1 MASNPT
7 PAPALLIV
15 KNLDDDASLC
25 IQSRMGMT
33 VTEFMKRLREPQTKP
48 YPGSEVS
55 SNNFIWPKHTDYEIC
70 DPTSAVYQR
79 DSNDCSWS
87 LRFRALG
94 CYLPPPIRAAEPAE
108 HPTGPRTPPL
118 FPNNQTVEEPTAK
131 PLTYPKPSVNG
142 EQWKTLLKSR
152 SSINSF
158 RRLSSE
164 NITAE
169 QHLQL
174 EEDLQLSD
182 SEEEPEQTD
191 LRTSAD
197 KLPSRPGSR
206 HHHVVN
212 TTQLQTF
219 HSAES
224 PRSVGNQVC
233 GNLSRP
239 VPVEH
244 LINEC
249 SEIPPPFVSPLST
262 MGDDAFDCEPADIAT
277 HFENEVVIQSDSTD
291 RKEQMLLDRPAEKS
305 GCSDFRSFSNLP
317 SMTEPDVFRRLKV
330 NVASPETEHEVSNE
344 LSNENLTDRS
354 DQDSLIPSPVTHHD
368 QQAQINGV
376 KPPAFEQNELK
387 PFNSVDI
394 HRDYVKRLLAESTAV
409 LTAKHHCLVTG
420 LSPVSEAVS
429 WKTSVF
435 SPDKENTLVP
445 KPALTTHSPSRT
457 RKDRVCTSSTQSYSQ
472 IAHPLKSASTRRKQ
486 PRGASVDEQLTDP
499 LNRFF
504 KSPGIK
510 PDDSLVQDGKTLS
523 SLPSLTKHSVCPPA
537 TEHTE
542 QQPMDEGPD
551 NKSQAFCVFP
561 TNKKSNTPD
570 NQVHP
575 PQPSADSSISLR
587 TELPNTSNSSDS
599 LKFEERKSECIS
611 IVKRTEIDPMV
622 DCRHPTPNSTANTT
636 ASDRVFMPPPDSA
649 TAKSKRPNLHP
660 VEAKEDDT
668 SDVVNET
675 KSVDTCSATSETISP
690 GGLDKQQTK
699 SAPGATTL
707 RAFPDK
713 RWLFSDVALAKVRT
727 KVQNVIQRFNTNK
740 AHNRQDLLENI
751 RATLAAFV
759 ASGANRDQ
767 PNAEGRK
774 SRPRPLMGVLL
785 VPVSIDGPL
794 LPQRTEAVALPQ
806 SVPLEQPSRLDGW
819 SMTSPSL
826 ASTATFTTVGVQC
839 VSPSLRHVSP
849 TLLPSPPLDTV
860 SDTRE
865 SQSATGQLPQC
876 VNCHDISRKSHVSSP
891 SATASIV
898 NSKFLE
904 AQDLLLAAEEE
915 NRVHDTTVDQQ
926 LHLAGECN
934 SEASQ
939 CWKSLVSVISD
950 TQSVTP
956 NNDLYHLLLR
966 LDSLHRYPVQLIRV
980 VRHFICAA
988 HLLERSG
995 DFERATKILAEASG
1009 QIDHINRR
1017 MRRVEMKLIKRRI
1030 RPQKHTDHQ
1039 SAGTGDPSARA
1050 RRDAGWMHLWY
1061 YVLSRIRSIL
1071 SFREYRLRMQ
1081 LAGTLHNEVEEEM
1094 CALQLPAEDSRIQSN
1109 KPISATSMNMSVETL
1124 QRLRRLIQLQGMV
1137 RQATVDWE
1145 EAEKLAAEVPPWL
1158 SDTRRPDEFARL
1170 TEKIDGDIARTVGGA
1185 HLSGWQTRTGT
1196 LLRFIDGIVKV
1207 HEIILKQLKST
1218 LSEAAS
1224 PSSDHVNRPV
1234 SSSEIGTVKPPPV
1247 DKKQSEVDILPKNEK
1262 STGNSSLST
1271 QVKSQKSR
1279 SKRKPAVQPVKSV
1292 PGEVCGSVSLDPDEV
1307 VKTSSPPVHIQKNG
1321 LNGQE
1326 NPEPK
1331 EKKVRK
1337 RQLVMS
1343 DDHRLWDNNNPP
1355 VMSFTPSTATN
1366 TDVDSESVA
1375 SSMNNEPNSLPDR
1388 GAKLSVKQKKP
1399 HNMRVPSKRNFQL
1412 KENEDIKHVHRNI
1425 CSAESHPSTKVKPRE
1440 VSEVQQSSFKQS
1452 IKPLDPSEGCVT
1464 STPTKNGMHP
1474 SDTFSPEYPP
1484 SSPSP
1489 PVNRRRS
1496 KSLAPT
1502 YTTTRSSSP
1511 VDLQGK
1517 QERTKRKK
1525 ACLYPASDN
1534 NDDNSEDNAYQPK
1547 RVRAA
1552 VPKSSQNDFSDS
1564 ESNKSSSPP
1573 PPSYRPSVPEASLSV
1588 PRDRRSASVGRNLS
1602 ARNSGSNIRSA
1613 SSTMSASQNSTSD
1626 SMGYSPT
1633 KQTMVNGAAET
1644 REKPGPAEIVPVY
1657 RVSRIVSS
1665 PQNSTMNSVRQSS
1678 DPSSSTVLSVRRSF
1692 TLNDADGTF
1701 SKDKFPS
1708 FYARWK
1714 NEPLCQSNSVA
1725 KSKSQHVHR

>member
-1 MASNPT
+1 
-7 PAPALLIV
+7 
-15 KNLDDDASLC
+15 
-25 IQSRMGMT
+25 MGMT

-55 SNNFIWPKHTDYEIC
+55 RNNFIWPKHTDYALSINVIPMTVAGLFVSVRSDATC
-70 DPTSAVYQR
+70 RLSCIV
-79 DSNDCSWS
+79 NFCS
-87 LRFRALG
+87 
-94 CYLPPPIRAAEPAE
+94 PPPIRAAEPSE

-118 FPNNQTVEEPTAK
+118 LPNNQAVEEPSAK
-131 PLTYPKPSVNG
+131 PLTHPKPSVNG

-152 SSINSF
+152 SSMNSF
-158 RRLSSE
+158 HRLSSE

-191 LRTSAD
+191 LTTSAD

-224 PRSVGNQVC
+224 PRSVGNQLY
-233 GNLSRP
+233 GTLSRP

-262 MGDDAFDCEPADIAT
+262 VGDDAFDCEPADIAT
-277 HFENEVVIQSDSTD
+277 HFENEVVIQSESSD
-291 RKEQMLLDRPAEKS
+291 RKEQMVLDRPAEKS
-305 GCSDFRSFSNLP
+305 GCSDSRSFSNLP
-317 SMTEPDVFRRLKV
+317 GVPEPDVFRRLKV
-330 NVASPETEHEVSNE
+330 NVTFPETEHEVSNE

-354 DQDSLIPSPVTHHD
+354 DQDSLIPSPVTHRH

-376 KPPAFEQNELK
+376 KPSAFDQNELK

-420 LSPVSEAVS
+420 LSPVGDAVS
-429 WKTSVF
+429 WKTGVF

-445 KPALTTHSPSRT
+445 KPALTTHSPSKT
-457 RKDRVCTSSTQSYSQ
+457 RKDRVCASSTQSYSQ
-472 IAHPLKSASTRRKQ
+472 MAHPLKSASTRRKQ
-486 PRGASVDEQLTDP
+486 PRGVSVDEQIGDP
-499 LNRFF
+499 LNRSFE
-504 KSPGIK
+504 SPGIK
-510 PDDSLVQDGKTLS
+510 PDDSLVQDGKTLP
-523 SLPSLTKHSVCPPA
+523 SLPSPTKRSVCPPA
-537 TEHTE
+537 TERTE

-551 NKSQAFCVFP
+551 NKSQVFCAFP
-561 TNKKSNTPD
+561 TNNQTNTHE

-575 PQPSADSSISLR
+575 PQPSTDSSISVK
-587 TELPNTSNSSDS
+587 TELANTSNSSDS
-599 LKFEERKSECIS
+599 LKLEERKSECIS
-611 IVKRTEIDPMV
+611 IVKGTEIDPMV
-622 DCRHPTPNSTANTT
+622 DCRHPTLNSTANAT

-649 TAKSKRPNLHP
+649 TGKAKRQNLHP
-660 VEAKEDDT
+660 VEAKDDT

-675 KSVDTCSATSETISP
+675 KSSNTCSATSESLP
-690 GGLDKQQTK
+690 LGGLDKQQTN

-713 RWLFSDVALAKVRT
+713 RWLFSDVALAKVRA
-727 KVQNVIQRFNTNK
+727 KVQNVVQRFNTNK

-751 RATLAAFV
+751 RATLAASV
-759 ASGANRDQ
+759 ASGAHRDQ

-785 VPVSIDGPL
+785 VPVSIDAPL
-794 LPQRTEAVALPQ
+794 LPQRTENAALPHP
-806 SVPLEQPSRLDGW
+806 VPLEQPSRLDGW

-826 ASTATFTTVGVQC
+826 ANTATFTAVGVQC
-839 VSPSLRHVSP
+839 EFPSPRPVSP
-849 TLLPSPPLDTV
+849 TLLPSPPLDAV

-876 VNCHDISRKSHVSSP
+876 ANCHDISRKSHVSSP

-898 NSKFLE
+898 NSNFLE
-904 AQDLLLAAEEE
+904 AQDLLLAVEEE
-915 NRVHDTTVDQQ
+915 NRVHDTTVDHQ

-988 HLLERSG
+988 YLLERSG
-995 DFERATKILAEASG
+995 DFERAAKILAEASG
-1009 QIDHINRR
+1009 QIDHISRR
-1017 MRRVEMKLIKRRI
+1017 MRRVEMKLIKRRV

-1039 SAGTGDPSARA
+1039 SAATSDPCARA

-1061 YVLSRIRSIL
+1061 YGLSRIRSIL

-1081 LAGTLHNEVEEEM
+1081 LAGTLHTEVEEEM
-1094 CALQLPAEDSRIQSN
+1094 AALQLPAEDSRILNN
-1109 KPISATSMNMSVETL
+1109 KPVPATSMNMSVETL

-1137 RQATVDWE
+1137 RQATFDWE
-1145 EAEKLAAEVPPWL
+1145 EAEKLAVEVPPWL
-1158 SDTRRPDEFARL
+1158 SDTHRPDESVRL

-1196 LLRFIDGIVKV
+1196 LLRFIDGIEKV
-1207 HEIILKQLKST
+1207 HDVILRQLKST
-1218 LSEAAS
+1218 LSEATAAS
-1224 PSSDHVNRPV
+1224 SSDSVNRPV
-1234 SSSEIGTVKPPPV
+1234 SDSEIATVKPPLV
-1247 DKKQSEVDILPKNEK
+1247 DKKQSDVDILPKNENF
-1262 STGNSSLST
+1262 TGNSSPYT
-1271 QVKSQKSR
+1271 QVKSHKSR

-1292 PGEVCGSVSLDPDEV
+1292 PGEVSGSVPRDPDEA
-1307 VKTSSPPVHIQKNG
+1307 VKASSSPVHIQKNG
-1321 LNGQE
+1321 LNRQE
-1326 NPEPK
+1326 NSGPK

-1355 VMSFTPSTATN
+1355 TMSFTPSTATN

-1375 SSMNNEPNSLPDR
+1375 SSMNNEPNSLADR

-1399 HNMRVPSKRNFQL
+1399 RNTRAPSKRSFQL
-1412 KENEDIKHVHRNI
+1412 KENEDVKHVHRNL
-1425 CSAESHPSTKVKPRE
+1425 CNAESHPSAKVKPRE
-1440 VSEVQQSSFKQS
+1440 VGEVQQSSSKQS
-1452 IKPLDPSEGCVT
+1452 MKPLDPSVGCVT
-1464 STPTKNGMHP
+1464 STPTENGTHP

-1525 ACLYPASDN
+1525 ARLCPATDS

-1573 PPSYRPSVPEASLSV
+1573 PPSYRPSVPAASLIV

-1602 ARNSGSNIRSA
+1602 ARNNESAIRSA
-1613 SSTMSASQNSTSD
+1613 NSTMSASQNSTSD

-1633 KQTMVNGAAET
+1633 KQTMVNGTAET
-1644 REKPGPAEIVPVY
+1644 REKLGPAEAVPVY

-1665 PQNSTMNSVRQSS
+1665 PQNSVRQLS
-1678 DPSSSTVLSVRRSF
+1678 DSSSSTVLPVRRSS
-1692 TLNDADGTF
+1692 TLNDADGKV

-1714 NEPLCQSNSVA
+1714 NDPLCQSNSVA